1 MKRWKRD
8 LILSISLL
16 VFVFAAIV
24 YSIIL
29 ESPRVKIFL
38 ARPDTYMAL
47 WLAFMGLLA
56 VMLLVRA
63 LKAKKTDETVLPKI
77 WDNVGI
83 FTVVVLF
90 IYLLLI
96 NILGFFLDS
105 FLMLWVLVGV
115 YSNSIGDKA
124 KGKAL
129 ALIVVKSGVFSLL
142 VSYLTTILFT
152 DILAADLPV
161 FTLF

>member
-8 LILSISLL
+8 LILSISILI
-16 VFVFAAIV
+16 FSFAAIV
-24 YSIIL
+24 YSVIL
-29 ESPRVKIFL
+29 ESPRIKIFL
-38 ARPDTYMAL
+38 ARPDTYMGL
-47 WLAFMGLLA
+47 WLGIMALLA
-56 VMLLVRA
+56 VLLLVRA
-63 LKAKKTDETVLPKI
+63 LKARKSDETVLPKI
-77 WDNVGI
+77 WDSTGV

-96 NILGFFLDS
+96 NVLGFFLDS
-105 FLMLWVLVGV
+105 FLMLWILVGV

-129 ALIVVKSGVFSLL
+129 GLIVVKSGVFSLL
-142 VSYLTTILFT
+142 ASYLTTKLFT

>member
-1 MKRWKRD
+1 MERWKRD
-8 LILSISLL
+8 VILSISIL
-16 VFVFAAIV
+16 VFSFAAIV

-38 ARPDTYMAL
+38 ARPDTYMGL
-47 WLAFMGLLA
+47 WLAFMALLA
-56 VMLLVRA
+56 VMLLIRA
-63 LKAKKTDETVLPKI
+63 LKARKTDGTILPPI
-77 WDNVGI
+77 WDNVGV

-96 NILGFFLDS
+96 NVLGFFLDS
-105 FLMLWVLVGV
+105 FLMLWLLIGV
-115 YSNSIGDKA
+115 YSNSIGDRA

-129 ALIVVKSGVFSLL
+129 ALIIVKSGVFSLL
-142 VSYLTTILFT
+142 TSYFTTILFT